1 MKLSLLLTEPVPDL
15 KADEAKLHNAGADIL
30 KQTVLAPARGID
42 PLTGSEAAGGGE
54 KEAEKFDSLRY
65 REKQL
70 LSAPKRGR
78 AVMFRVMS

>member
-1 MKLSLLLTEPVPDL
+1 MKLSLLLTEPVPSL
-15 KADEAKLHNAGADIL
+15 KADGAKLHNVGADIL
-30 KQTVLAPARGID
+30 KQTVLARAYGID
-42 PLTGSEAAGGGE
+42 PLTGSEVGEGE

-70 LSAPKRGR
+70 ISAPKRGR